1 MCDSIL
7 DTTLVCSGSIQTKM
21 NQSVQGNF
29 LVQFMMPLGKIVQKR
44 TEFFLFRIFLH
55 SVRIQ
60 ENTEQKKLHIWTLF
74 RQYAENTSGS
84 FVYKSSHR
92 MCSVRKGAFRKF
104 TGKHLC
110 QSLFLI
116 KLQALEHLFY
126 RAPLGHCFC
135 IQHVRRIS
143 RKTTISHASRGK
155 KYQLFGKFC
164 IRTKYV

>member
-1 MCDSIL
+1 MFWKYSNKDE
-7 DTTLVCSGSIQTKM
+7 LVCSRKLPCVVYDATA
-21 NQSVQGNF
+21 
-29 LVQFMMPLGKIVQKR
+29 GKLSKKR

-135 IQHVRRIS
+135 I
-143 RKTTISHASRGK
+143 
-155 KYQLFGKFC
+155 
-164 IRTKYV
+164 